1 MIHSLAALLS
11 RWESEGAKPLPGEG
25 AEAVRDAFQS
35 LGVTPTADVVLLYTT
50 VGGMQSMDDEYWRLW
65 SLEEVRSQQRSE
77 HGVLF
82 GDYCLF
88 CWEYRLVPVSPERS
102 AVYVDRYD
110 NAPPVLV
117 AASLEQF
124 LERLHVDARSLLDAE
139 SNAGDGS
146 SLDDGMTS

>member
-1 MIHSLAALLS
+1 MIHPLAALLS
-11 RWESEGAKPLPGEG
+11 RWESEGAKPLPAESP
-25 AEAVRDAFQS
+25 EAVHDAFQS
-35 LGVTPTADVVLLYTT
+35 LGMTPTADVLLLYTT
-50 VGGMQSMDDEYWRLW
+50 VGGMRSMDDEYWRLW

-82 GDYCLF
+82 GDYCIF
-88 CWEYRLVPVSPERS
+88 CWEYRLVPISPETS

-146 SLDDGMTS
+146 SPHAGSAS